1 MRGPRCAVV
10 PRRVLRVVTP
20 CDRLVTEGELH
31 RGWVSESPKEARP
44 ARDARDWVE
53 RPPLT
58 LVGGTIDFAR
68 SRFLRGDGEVVQ
80 LSARESQVLA
90 YLADRPNQIVTRDAL
105 LEDVFEYS
113 ALTTSRALDTCISR
127 LRKKIESDPDL
138 PEMLFTAHGEG
149 YRLFTG
155 THEDMAAATPS
166 PPLAKER
173 LVLSVGELDLGAG
186 HVLRDGLRVAL
197 TEQERQL
204 LGLLWRERG
213 RAVESRDLARKAA
226 LASPGAVKNAIFRL
240 RKKLE
245 RDPSSPD
252 HLQSVAGG
260 AYRLACEEL
269 RAPDLSAQLAALCSL
284 TDYLGLVLSMPDCVA
299 YVRDGDAF
307 VQTVAFGFKRD
318 GFGVRAPMRQ
328 RLGEGLVGVAAATR
342 EPLVCPEL
350 TAEPRYLPDLARRA
364 LRADDPGPPPAR
376 SELAVPVFLHERL
389 VGVIDLEH
397 PAPHAFGANHVATL
411 VSLAAIAAPAFAAL
425 ESSS

>member
-1 MRGPRCAVV
+1 M
-10 PRRVLRVVTP
+10 
-20 CDRLVTEGELH
+20 
-31 RGWVSESPKEARP
+31 SESPQGARP

-105 LEDVFEYS
+105 LEDVFAYS

-127 LRKKIESDPDL
+127 LRKKIEADPDL

-155 THEDMAAATPS
+155 THETAHEPARAA
-166 PPLAKER
+166 PPVAKER
-173 LVLSVGELDLGAG
+173 LVLRVGELDLGAG
-186 HVLRDGLRVAL
+186 HVFREGERVAL

-213 RAVESRDLARKAA
+213 RAVESRELARKAT
-226 LASPGAVKNAIFRL
+226 LASPGAVKNAVFRL

-252 HLQSVAGG
+252 HLQSVSGG
-260 AYRLACEEL
+260 AYRFVCEERPVL
-269 RAPDLSAQLAALCSL
+269 DRSEHLAALRSL
-284 TDYLGLVLSMPDCVA
+284 TDYLGLVLSLPDCVA
-299 YVRDGDAF
+299 YVREGDVL
-307 VQTVAFGFKRD
+307 VQTVAFGVKRD
-318 GFGVRAPMRQ
+318 GSAVKLPMRQ
-328 RLGEGLVGVAAATR
+328 AVGEGLVGAAAASGD
-342 EPLVCPEL
+342 PIVCPEVS
-350 TAEPRYLPDLARRA
+350 AEPRYVPDPAGLPTT
-364 LRADDPGPPPAR
+364 R
-376 SELAVPVFLHERL
+376 SELTVPVFLRSRL

-397 PAPHAFGANHVATL
+397 PAPNAFGSSHLSTL
-411 VSLAAIAAPAFAAL
+411 ISLAAIAAPAFANL
-425 ESSS
+425 ESRR

>member
-1 MRGPRCAVV
+1 
-10 PRRVLRVVTP
+10 
-20 CDRLVTEGELH
+20 
-31 RGWVSESPKEARP
+31 
-44 ARDARDWVE
+44 VE

-68 SRFLRGDGEVVQ
+68 SRFLRADGEVVQ

-105 LEDVFEYS
+105 LGDVFAYS

-127 LRKKIESDPDL
+127 LRKKIEGDPDL

-155 THEDMAAATPS
+155 
-166 PPLAKER
+166 PLAAPPEEIPEPAPAKQR

-186 HVLRDGLRVAL
+186 HVVREGIRIAL

-204 LGLLWRERG
+204 LGLLWRAAG
-213 RAVESRDLARKAA
+213 RSVESRELARKAA

-245 RDPSSPD
+245 RDPSSPE

-260 AYRLACEEL
+260 AYRLACDEV
-269 RAPDLSAQLAALCSL
+269 RAKDLSAQLAALRSL

-299 YVRDGDAF
+299 YVCEGGLL
-307 VQTVAFGFKRD
+307 VQKVAFGFKRD
-318 GFGVRAPMRQ
+318 GLGVHTPMRQ
-328 RLGEGLVGVAAATR
+328 RLSEGLVGVAAATR
-342 EPLVCPEL
+342 ETLVCPDVQ
-350 TAEPRYLPDLARRA
+350 TDPRHLPDLARRA
-364 LRADDPGPPPAR
+364 HPTGPDAPPPAR

-397 PAPHAFGANHVATL
+397 PQPDAFGPTHVATL
-411 VSLAAIAAPAFAAL
+411 MSLAAIAAPAFAAL